1 MGTSLRKGKGKADS
15 EVVIEGEEIMAAL
28 EAIEEKRLESTSTR
42 YQVQDITSMS
52 SLTIEK
58 IKISGADPQ
67 LQYTRALPSG
77 LAENCRLI
85 MRPVPEQIEGAM
97 QDLLGDAI
105 EIIGL
110 DEERWND
117 AAVISLS
124 LKHEDGE
131 TGFVATLLNK
141 EYWDGDTI
149 AITANTPHLSG
160 FRVDGV
166 RGLKEKLIKIQ
177 MAAIAFIESQPKQL
191 TLEDV

>member
-1 MGTSLRKGKGKADS
+1 MGTSLRKGKNKS
-15 EVVIEGEEIMAAL
+15 EAETMSEGEKVMSVL
-28 EAIEEKRLESTSTR
+28 ESIEEKKSESR
-42 YQVQDITSMS
+42 QYVQSITAMS

-58 IKISGADPQ
+58 IKISGTDPQ

-141 EYWDGDTI
+141 EDWDGDTI

-166 RGLKEKLIKIQ
+166 KGLREKLIKIQ
-177 MAAIAFIESQPKQL
+177 IAAIAFIESQPVQL
-191 TLEDV
+191 TLEDA